1 MCGRFT
7 QRFSWKEVH
16 AFLRLGTPAPNLRP
30 RYNLAPSQS
39 AAVVRNDGA
48 ERRLSMLRW
57 GLIPG
62 WAKDPSI
69 GHKLINARA
78 ETAATKPSF
87 RSAFT
92 KRRCLV
98 PADGYY
104 EWRRAG
110 TARQPWLIASRDGG
124 LMAFAGLWERWR
136 VPEGAVL
143 RGSLAERSP
152 GDTVETFTVLTTEA
166 NETVRA
172 VHHRMPVILAPE
184 AFEPW
189 LSGADVALGP
199 GPEHQLEMYPVSLR
213 VNHPRHDDAECVAPI
228 PPT

>member
-1 MCGRFT
+1 
-7 QRFSWKEVH
+7 
-16 AFLRLGTPAPNLRP
+16 
-30 RYNLAPSQS
+30 
-39 AAVVRNDGA
+39 
-48 ERRLSMLRW
+48 MLRW

-110 TARQPWLIASRDGG
+110 TARQPWLIAPRDGG

-136 VPEGAVL
+136 VSAGAAL

-184 AFEPW
+184 AFEAW
-189 LSGADVALGP
+189 LSGADVPLGP
-199 GPEHQLEMYPVSLR
+199 GPENVLKMHPVSPR